1 MTKEEAL
8 IQTMIIYLQTGKP
21 VSQEFYQALCVR
33 AIERFKVKNKR
44 IKNLETVIEHQKETI
59 RRQGNKNEE
68 KHNIL
73 CGIKEE
79 IDDYF
84 GDT

>member
-1 MTKEEAL
+1 MGLARLRE
-8 IQTMIIYLQTGKP
+8 IINQSLN
-21 VSQEFYQALCVR
+21 R
-33 AIERFKVKNKR
+33 RNR
-44 IKNLETVIEHQKETI
+44 NLEAVIECQKETI
-59 RRQGNKNEE
+59 RRQGNANEE

-84 GDT
+84 RGI